1 MANTLVEVRNKL
13 KAKKPTFRRQQI
25 NQYAK
30 FKNFDGW
37 RRPKGLQS
45 KMRLKEAG
53 HRRMP
58 AVGYKSPKAVKG
70 LNRAGKREVLVYN
83 VADLAKVQAG
93 TDVAIIA
100 RTVGGRKTIDI
111 LNKAKEMKI
120 ELGNVFDV
128 DKKLSELTKTP
139 KKTVEKK
146 VEKKVEVKAEAKKT
160 TKKAEKKTEEAEK

>member
-58 AVGYKSPKAVKG
+58 AIGYKSPKAVKG

-93 TDVAIIA
+93 TDVAIIG

-111 LNKAKEMKI
+111 LNKAKEMKV

-128 DKKLSELTKTP
+128 DKRISELTKTP
-139 KKTVEKK
+139 KKK
-146 VEKKVEVKAEAKKT
+146 VEKKVEVKVEKETVAKTEKT
-160 TKKAEKKTEEAEK
+160 TKKEEAEKWI